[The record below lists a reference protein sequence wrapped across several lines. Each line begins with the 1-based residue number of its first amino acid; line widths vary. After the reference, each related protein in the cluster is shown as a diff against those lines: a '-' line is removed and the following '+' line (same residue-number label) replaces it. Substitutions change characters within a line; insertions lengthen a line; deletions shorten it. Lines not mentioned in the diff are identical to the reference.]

1 MCEIYCSLH
10 SAKYWQ
16 DVVNLSDGRDTS
28 IQLIHSFIIHH
39 SYMYSCFH
47 FFINNLFIH
56 LRLIYSFIH
65 YSFTHS
71 FIHSPTHHLSNHLLI
86 THFLFIHSLII
97 PSSIYLFI
105 HNSSYYLLTIVL
117 SCLYNFIKDV
127 FEEKIVKY
135 GLNSNYNWIGTN
147 FMSMRYIFMN
157 WWQSVINC
165 LNFND

>member
-39 SYMYSCFH
+39 SCMYSCFH
-47 FFINNLFIH
+47 FLINNLFIH
-56 LRLIYSFIH
+56 SRLIYAFIH

-71 FIHSPTHHLSNHLLI
+71 FIHSPTHPFIIHLFIHVFMNESFIHHLSNHLLI
-86 THFLFIHSLII
+86 THFLFIHPLII

-117 SCLYNFIKDV
+117 SCLYNSIKDV

-135 GLNSNYNWIGTN
+135 GLNSNYN
-147 FMSMRYIFMN
+147 
-157 WWQSVINC
+157 
-165 LNFND
+165 